1 MPVLR
6 LGGVPPLHRRQECL
20 DAALRGQPIHKS
32 IALRGGSLQLRFKGL
47 LGDTPAIFY
56 RSGDCEDYAIA
67 KFLSLRALGWPKEA
81 LRFVGVGDTARGTQ
95 HAIIV
100 ARLNGDDWV
109 MDNQYEDVVSASTLD
124 HYRLLWSLSENQ
136 SWRVA
141 KTRNSPASAEN
152 QDQPNPVA
160 TASNARPGLAR
171 KQR

>member
-1 MPVLR
+1 
-6 LGGVPPLHRRQECL
+6 
-20 DAALRGQPIHKS
+20 
-32 IALRGGSLQLRFKGL
+32 
-47 LGDTPAIFY
+47 
-56 RSGDCEDYAIA
+56 
-67 KFLSLRALGWPKEA
+67 
-81 LRFVGVGDTARGTQ
+81 
-95 HAIIV
+95 
-100 ARLNGDDWV
+100 